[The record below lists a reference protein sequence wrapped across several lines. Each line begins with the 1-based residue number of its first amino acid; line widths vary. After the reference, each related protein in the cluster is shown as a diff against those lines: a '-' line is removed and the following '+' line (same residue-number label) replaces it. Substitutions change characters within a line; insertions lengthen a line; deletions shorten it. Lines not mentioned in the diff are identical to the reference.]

1 MGVFVVNYQNG
12 SPGSLTLSNNQ
23 ANNVAVSYDIDANKW
38 TSATDIYWV
47 DDSTPA
53 DVYGYYPFNNG
64 MDNVDAYPF
73 EVSANQSVA
82 GTDGD
87 MGSYEASDFLWA
99 KAAGVTSGT
108 KVNLIFNHRLAGVK
122 VVLQQ
127 GEGFAEGEWDKLPKQ
142 VSVDNTVRTSTIN
155 LSTGDATVTGSFDR
169 NIVMSPESD
178 CYRAVVIPQTVDAN
192 KSTIGITIDGITYNY
207 TRDGGMKYSA
217 GKLHIFT
224 LKIDSKGQSGDFAV
238 SLVDEDISDWEV
250 DQSSHD
256 FESSA
261 YLVVDVPVEGTLKK
275 CLSNITDYTIV
286 KNLKV
291 TGKLTEEDFRFMR
304 EEMPVLAA
312 VNLKDVKIVHIEDY
326 IYGTDGYYHEHYSD
340 DFLPD
345 CAFEYSQTLRRVVLP
360 ETITRIGDL
369 AFSGVQLISTLII
382 PNSVTRINGRA
393 FEYVGEGCTI
403 VLPNKLEYIE
413 ANAFCCCNAHI
424 ELILPSTLKNI
435 GESAFWGARNVTGTF
450 SLPEGLEYLGDNVF
464 SDCGKDLE
472 GDIVIPSS
480 FAEVPAG
487 ISPNLKN
494 CVNVKLHDGI
504 RKIGNRAFS
513 GIKMA
518 SPIIFPSQLK
528 IIDDYALSRCS
539 FVGEVKLPDGLSTL
553 GAGAFAGSN
562 ISGTLTLPPN
572 VESIPNSAFASCNR
586 LEKVILGNNIQ
597 FVGDAAFASA
607 TSMKYLEMGKNI
619 SYIGSRAF
627 ESTQLQTIVCLA
639 KTPPE
644 IADDTFS
651 DYYTSLFEHC
661 VVEVPENS
669 VELYRNASGWKKF
682 RNITPHHELGLSM
695 PEVTCLNKGIDRSLM
710 VRAEGTWEIAG
721 KPDWV
726 TVTPDHAGYKEEV
739 TIKVAAM
746 SQGAGSRE
754 GRVVFRLKDSGY
766 TNYLTVRQ
774 YDYAGQED
782 KEIVLQT
789 ASGKGKAIPVFIV
802 GEGYGA
808 ESIANGDYMKRVHET
823 VEQLFS
829 IEPYKTY
836 RNMFTV
842 STAVALSSDNGASD
856 ILTAK
861 ETKFSMYFPQISS
874 WNLNELRDY
883 AKRVSENVSD
893 ANIGKALII
902 VLSNY
907 NAFNGG
913 YTIDNDG
920 CSVACVGIS
929 DNDAP
934 FDNRG
939 LVLRYAGGN
948 AFGGLADE
956 TVNHN
961 YFIKNCP
968 VPLCGEFLN
977 YKMMKLRGLFE
988 NVTTSGKI
996 SESPWRDFMFH
1007 PKYSHIVD
1015 MYEGGCNHLRGV
1027 WRSEAQSVMSTY
1039 IPYYNTI
1046 SRYAIY
1052 RQIMRRAGLNA
1063 SLDDFIANDKI
1074 EIPQ

>member
-38 TSATDIYWV
+38 MSATDIYWV

-169 NIVMSPESD
+169 NIVMSSESD

-217 GKLHIFT
+217 GKLHTFT

-312 VNLKDVKIVHIEDY
+312 VNLKDAKMVHIWGGA
-326 IYGTDGYYHEHYSD
+326 YGTDGNYHEYYCD
-340 DFLPD
+340 DFFPHY
-345 CAFEYSQTLRRVVLP
+345 AFGYSQTLRRIVLP
-360 ETITRIGDL
+360 ETITCIGAS
-369 AFSGVQLISTLII
+369 AFSDVQLISTLII
-382 PNSVTRINGRA
+382 PNSVTLIGSGA
-393 FEYVGEGCTI
+393 FWRVGEGCTI
-403 VLPNKLEYIE
+403 VMPNKLEYIG
-413 ANAFCCCNAHI
+413 AFAFDLCAAHI
-424 ELILPSTLKNI
+424 ELILPPTLKYI
-435 GESAFWGARNVTGTF
+435 GKQAFSSASNVTGTF
-450 SLPEGLEYLGDNVF
+450 SLPDGLEYLGDYAF
-464 SDCGKDLE
+464 GGCGKDLE

-480 FAEVPAG
+480 FDEVPAG
-487 ISPNLKN
+487 ISPNFKN

-504 RKIGNRAFS
+504 RKIGNGALG

-528 IIDDYALSRCS
+528 IIDDNAFSGCS

-553 GAGAFAGSN
+553 GAGAFANSN

-572 VESIPNSAFASCNR
+572 VESIPNNAFASCNR
-586 LEKVILGNNIQ
+586 LEKVILDDNIQ
-597 FVGDAAFASA
+597 FVDDDAFASA
-607 TSMKYLEMGKNI
+607 ISMKYLEMGKNI
-619 SYIGSRAF
+619 SYIGSKAF
-627 ESTQLQTIVCLA
+627 CNTSLQTIVCLA

-644 IADDTFS
+644 IADDTFLN
-651 DYYTSLFEHC
+651 YYTSLFEYC

-710 VRAEGTWEIAG
+710 VRAEGAWEIAE

-789 ASGKGKAIPVFIV
+789 ASGNGKAIPVFIV

-808 ESIANGDYMKRVHET
+808 ESIVNGDYMKRVHET

-861 ETKFSMYFPQISS
+861 ETKFSMYFPQISPE
-874 WNLNELRDY
+874 NVNELRDY

-961 YFIKNCP
+961 YFIKNCL
-968 VPLCGEFLN
+968 VLTCGEFLN

-1007 PKYSHIVD
+1007 PKYRQIVD

-1039 IPYYNTI
+1039 IPYYNTM